1 MQADPPD
8 PSITWPRLF
17 VPASIIINHQHRIH
31 SSWLFPCPP
40 DDKQQAYPL
49 LSFSSV
55 LSFCSSTILT
65 RYCHRSN
72 RPICQLPTL
81 SCSNSNRALALTL
94 WKTCVH
100 FDLSQDGV
108 GKSIQMLIISTS
120 RLVLVCWPS
129 KTIVSIPNP
138 RNHTSIRQ
146 LVEQITRTK
155 EFR

>member
-1 MQADPPD
+1 MLNYIYPGKCHLTPLV
-8 PSITWPRLF
+8 SPR
-17 VPASIIINHQHRIH
+17 INHYQ
-31 SSWLFPCPP
+31 SSTF
-40 DDKQQAYPL
+40 YTL
-49 LSFSSV
+49 LGSSHALRTTSNRLIDCFHFSV
-55 LSFCSSTILT
+55 LCFCWSTILT
-65 RYCHRSN
+65 RYCPRSN

-108 GKSIQMLIISTS
+108 GKSIQMLIVSIS